1 MMEAIVLAGGMGTRL
16 RSVVAEIPKP
26 MAPVAGKPFLEYL
39 LEWLHKGGVTRV
51 VLSVGYKWEVIEEY
65 FGTRFRGIELVY
77 SVEDTPL
84 GTGGAIA
91 LACSRTRSRTV
102 LVVNG
107 DTIFPLDPARLH
119 AAQEERGQGA
129 TLALKRM
136 TEFDRYGTVT
146 LSGSEIVGFHEKAFR
161 KEGLIN
167 GGIYAVDRDFLL
179 GRDLPA
185 RFSFEQEILEKEAGK
200 GRLFGMEF
208 DAPFLD
214 IGIPEDY
221 ARAADFL

>member
-16 RSVVAEIPKP
+16 RSVVSEIPKP

-39 LEWLHKGGVTRV
+39 LIWLQRHGVERV
-51 VLSVGYKWEVIEEY
+51 VLSVGYKWETIEQY
-65 FGTRFRGIELVY
+65 FGSRFHGIELAY

-84 GTGGAIA
+84 GTGGAIS
-91 LACSRTRSRTV
+91 LAMSRTTSRTV
-102 LVVNG
+102 LIVNG
-107 DTIFPLDPARLH
+107 DTIFPLDAAELLAR
-119 AAQEERGQGA
+119 QESRGFGA

-136 TEFDRYGTVT
+136 RAFDRYGTVT
-146 LSGSEIVGFHEKAFR
+146 LSGDQIVGFQEKSYR
-161 KEGLIN
+161 DEGLIN
-167 GGIYAVDRDFLL
+167 GGIYAVDRDFLT

-185 RFSFEQEILEKEAGK
+185 RFSFEQEILEKEAGR

-208 DAPFLD
+208 DASFLD